1 MLITLE
7 KDSRTELTLTVC
19 TTQQSLLFSRKKKKS
34 LALRLPLIAVLLLF
48 RGLMVS
54 EDGSARCSVKF

>member
-7 KDSRTELTLTVC
+7 KDSRTNSNGLHHTAELII
-19 TTQQSLLFSRKKKKS
+19 FPKEKKS

-54 EDGSARCSVKF
+54 EDGSARCAVKF

>member
-7 KDSRTELTLTVC
+7 KDSRTNSNGLHHTAELII
-19 TTQQSLLFSRKKKKS
+19 FPKEKKKS